1 MRRQAGFTLIELM
14 VVVAI
19 LGILAVTAMPF
30 YQTWMQ
36 RAYGSEATLMMR
48 QLVDRQIM
56 YYLEHNQFFPPAG
69 LSFVIPAEGTPSP
82 ATAIQDIENA
92 LHTTIPQGHRLMY
105 IITNGGSDVFL
116 EITAPFPIFKSGHK
130 SYYCQLKSS
139 GETYYFSGN

>member
-1 MRRQAGFTLIELM
+1 
-14 VVVAI
+14 
-19 LGILAVTAMPF
+19 
-30 YQTWMQ
+30 
-36 RAYGSEATLMMR
+36 
-48 QLVDRQIM
+48 M